1 MFKDKSFLF
10 EYFRNPRIRHI
21 SQQFIID
28 EKYLVAPVV
37 FEDKTSI
44 DEIYF
49 PYPESCW
56 QNYFDEN
63 EIVQGG
69 TFLNEVQVLLEEVSF
84 WIKIDC

>member
-1 MFKDKSFLF
+1 M
-10 EYFRNPRIRHI
+10 
-21 SQQFIID
+21 
-28 EKYLVAPVV
+28 V

-84 WIKIDC
+84 WMKIDC